1 MKARASRKRTKS
13 FGVCIRNR
21 GYAASLE
28 TRKIYE
34 LLSDPKAAAR
44 GFVRVID
51 ESGEDYLYPEA
62 WFARIK
68 LPSKANRLFVHS
80 A

>member
-1 MKARASRKRTKS
+1 MKTGVSRKRSKA
-13 FGVCIRNR
+13 FGVCIKNR

-34 LLSDPKAAAR
+34 LLSDSKAAAR

-62 WFARIK
+62 WFVRID
-68 LPSKANRLFVHS
+68 LPSKANRLFMHS